1 MVTKILLM
9 AKHEPQVQHRRA
21 RLHNL
26 RTWLGS
32 SYIAMQMLHACV
44 RLQSFGGESDAD
56 VAHIGSKLHLLGGE
70 GDDAALLSV
79 LAQNHHQMY
88 SPTTPC
94 QQLSPTILS
103 NLTVS

>member
-1 MVTKILLM
+1 
-9 AKHEPQVQHRRA
+9 
-21 RLHNL
+21 
-26 RTWLGS
+26 
-32 SYIAMQMLHACV
+32 MLHACV
-44 RLQSFGGESDAD
+44 RLKSFGGESDAD
-56 VAHIGSKLHLLGGE
+56 VAHIGSKLHHLGGE
-70 GDDAALLSV
+70 ADDAALLLSV

>member
-1 MVTKILLM
+1 M
-9 AKHEPQVQHRRA
+9 AKYEPQVQHRRA

-26 RTWLGS
+26 CTWLGS
-32 SYIAMQMLHACV
+32 RYIAMWMLHACV
-44 RLQSFGGESDAD
+44 RLPSFGGESDVD
-56 VAHIGSKLHLLGGE
+56 VSHIGSKLHLLGGE
-70 GDDAALLSV
+70 ADDAALLSV

>member
-1 MVTKILLM
+1 M
-9 AKHEPQVQHRRA
+9 
-21 RLHNL
+21 
-26 RTWLGS
+26 W
-32 SYIAMQMLHACV
+32 MLHACV
-44 RLQSFGGESDAD
+44 RLPSFGGESDVD
-56 VAHIGSKLHLLGGE
+56 VSHIGSKLHLLGGE
-70 GDDAALLSV
+70 ADDAALLSV